1 MIGDIRYTITK
12 AVLKSYDGE
21 KYVSIRQNSKFYTCK
36 YTIVDM
42 DEVFQDETI
51 NLAEAHVLNY
61 TISLKEVVSSVK
73 IDFFLLIFAA
83 H

>member
-1 MIGDIRYTITK
+1 MH
-12 AVLKSYDGE
+12 A
-21 KYVSIRQNSKFYTCK
+21 CK
-36 YTIVDM
+36 YAIPVVDM
-42 DEVFQDETI
+42 DKDEII

-83 H
+83 HLLLINCLHNSKTT